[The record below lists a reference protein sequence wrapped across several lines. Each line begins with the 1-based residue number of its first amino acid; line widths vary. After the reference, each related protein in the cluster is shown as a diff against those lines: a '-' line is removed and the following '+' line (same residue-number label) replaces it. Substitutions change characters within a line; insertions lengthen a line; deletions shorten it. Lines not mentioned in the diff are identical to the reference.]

1 MIRITKIVIFFTVII
16 FFLGCNSGNWD
27 GPTGATSDPRIISV
41 IPPRGADGVSL
52 GAEIVAFFSEDMDP
66 STINSGNFNLS
77 PSVEGTVSYI
87 ASQRAAVFTHTG
99 LSSGTDYIATVTTGV
114 KDTSGRAML
123 TGYSWAFSTKSQSTT
138 HVP

>member
-1 MIRITKIVIFFTVII
+1 MIRLRIIGISFIVII
-16 FFLGCNSGNWD
+16 FIIGCSSGDWD
-27 GPTGATSDPRIISV
+27 NPTGNTSDPRIISV
-41 IPPRGADGVSL
+41 IPPRSADGVSL
-52 GAEIVAFFSEDMDP
+52 GSEIVAFFSEDMDP
-66 STINSGNFNLS
+66 STINSGNFYLS

-87 ASQRAAVFTHTG
+87 ASQKAAVFTPAG
-99 LSSGTDYIATVTTGV
+99 LSSDTDYIATVTTGV

>member
-1 MIRITKIVIFFTVII
+1 MIRLKIISILFIVII
-16 FFLGCNSGNWD
+16 FIIGCSSGDWNN
-27 GPTGATSDPRIISV
+27 PTGNTSDPRIISV

-87 ASQRAAVFTHTG
+87 ASQRAAVFTHAG

-114 KDTSGRAML
+114 KDASGRAML
-123 TGYSWAFSTKSQSTT
+123 TGYSWAFSTKSQLTT
-138 HVP
+138 TVP

>member
-1 MIRITKIVIFFTVII
+1 MIRLRIIGIVFIVII
-16 FFLGCNSGNWD
+16 FIIGCSSGDWD
-27 GPTGATSDPRIISV
+27 NPTSNTSDPRIISV
-41 IPPRGADGVSL
+41 IPPRSADGVSL
-52 GAEIVAFFSEDMDP
+52 GSEIVAFFSEDMDP
-66 STINSGNFNLS
+66 STINSGNFYLS

-87 ASQRAAVFTHTG
+87 ASQKAAVFIPAG
-99 LSSGTDYIATVTTGV
+99 LSSDTDYIATVTTGV